1 MSASEARGPEP
12 PKRGPA
18 GHAAY
23 WARELADVPQPLP
36 LPMDRPRPSHRSPD
50 VGVAGVELASDVRGR
65 VEALAA
71 AQGVSSAVV
80 LLSAWAMTLRRLTGQ
95 TTVTIDALNVGD
107 AEAVSGTE
115 AGSSDDRWIL
125 RADMPGDISFG
136 ELLRAVH
143 DRALAA
149 QQHRGMALDDVIS
162 AMVIDPPTA
171 HHPLTQVGFDWHGG
185 TGHGRDGRSAGPAPA
200 RLGTAPFD
208 ARIVVSPRDGASLR
222 IDIVYATDVFD
233 ADTARR
239 LVRCLVRA
247 ATIAVGDPTV
257 AVNSVDIIDP
267 AERHQLLDL
276 VNHTRAEVNP
286 GTIPELFARRVMTR
300 PDAPAIVFRDETIS
314 YRDLDA
320 RSNRLARLLIDHG
333 VRTEVVVA
341 VMVTRSPDLWTA
353 ALAVAK
359 AGGVYMP
366 VDPAYPAERIDFMLK
381 DSGAH
386 VIIAESATAAHG
398 AGRPT
403 PVLRLDDPALIA
415 ALTHREPTAVT
426 DTDRL
431 APLAMAH
438 AAYLIYTSGS
448 TGTPKGV
455 AVTHRGLASLLAA
468 QIDRLR
474 VTPESRVLQ
483 FNSPSFDSS
492 IWELCMALF
501 SGAAFVVDTQERLE
515 PGQPLVETINA
526 AAVTHV
532 LLTPSVLAALPLG
545 SLPSVSCLTVAGEP
559 VSPELV
565 SAWAPHRQMANAY
578 GPTETTVMPTMC
590 AQLATDGSPP
600 SIGHPIQNSRVY
612 VLDERIQPVP
622 VGVVGELYVAGAGL
636 ARGYLGR
643 PAMTASRFVAC
654 PFGAPGERMYRTGDL
669 VRWNA
674 GGDLEFIGRVDTQEK
689 VRGYRIELGEIESA
703 LMQHPAVLHA
713 VVVVRDAAG
722 TGRSKQLVA
731 YVIGAG
737 PTVEPHADET
747 ATGGERRDAWGS
759 ELRQFLGQRLPE
771 FMVPPL
777 YVKLDRLPMTP
788 NGKLD
793 RSALPDPG
801 SVDSSYRAPRTPIEQ
816 ILCTVFAEVLDR
828 PLVGIDDDFFAAGGD
843 SIQVISM
850 VSRIQ
855 AHGLDV
861 STGDIVQQRTVAKLA
876 EVLSSRSGAP
886 DLGSPTSCQSA
897 RAIHLGG

>member
-1 MSASEARGPEP
+1 M
-12 PKRGPA
+12 
-18 GHAAY
+18 
-23 WARELADVPQPLP
+23 PQPLP
-36 LPMDRPRPSHRSPD
+36 LPMDRPRPSHRSLD
-50 VGVAGVELASDVRGR
+50 VGVVGVELAADVRGR

-80 LLSAWAMTLRRLTGQ
+80 LLSAWAMTLRRLTRQ
-95 TTVTIDALNVGD
+95 TTVTIGALNVGG
-107 AEAVSGTE
+107 AEACSGME
-115 AGSSDDRWIL
+115 GGSSDDRWIL
-125 RADMPGDISFG
+125 RADMPGDISFR

-143 DRALAA
+143 DRARAA
-149 QQHRGMALDDVIS
+149 QQHRGMALDDLVS
-162 AMVIDPPTA
+162 VLVIDPPTA
-171 HHPLTQVGFDWHGG
+171 HHPLTQVGFDWDGG
-185 TGHGRDGRSAGPAPA
+185 AGHGRDGRSAGPAPE
-200 RLGTAPFD
+200 RLRTAPFD

-222 IDIVYATDVFD
+222 IDLVYAMDVFD

-239 LVRCLVRA
+239 LVRCLARA
-247 ATIAVGDPTV
+247 ATIAAGDPTV

-267 AERHQLLDL
+267 AERHRLLDL
-276 VNHTRAEVNP
+276 VNNTRAEVNP
-286 GTIPELFARRVMTR
+286 GTIPELFGRSVMTS

-341 VMVTRSPDLWTA
+341 VMVTRSPDLWVA

-366 VDPAYPAERIDFMLK
+366 VDPAYPAARIDFMLK
-381 DSGAH
+381 DSGAQ

-398 AGRPT
+398 AGWST

-415 ALTHREPTAVT
+415 TLTHRETTAVT

-431 APLAMAH
+431 APLVMAH
-438 AAYLIYTSGS
+438 TAYLIYTSGS

-468 QIDRLR
+468 QIDRLS
-474 VTPESRVLQ
+474 VTPKSRVLQ

-501 SGAAFVVDTQERLE
+501 SGATFVVDTQERIE

-545 SLPSVSCLTVAGEP
+545 PLPSVSCLVVAGEP
-559 VSPELV
+559 ISPELV
-565 SAWAPHRQMANAY
+565 AAWAPHRQMANAY
-578 GPTETTVMPTMC
+578 GPTETTVMPSMC
-590 AQLATDGSPP
+590 AHLATDGCPP
-600 SIGHPIQNSRVY
+600 SIGRPIQNSRVY
-612 VLDERIQPVP
+612 VLDEQLQPVP

-713 VVVVRDAAG
+713 VVAVRDVAG
-722 TGRSKQLVA
+722 SVSSKQLVA
-731 YVIGAG
+731 YVVGAG

-747 ATGGERRDAWGS
+747 AAGGERRDAWGS

-777 YVKLDRLPMTP
+777 YVMLDRLPMTP

-793 RSALPDPG
+793 RSAMPDPG
-801 SVDSSYRAPRTPIEQ
+801 SLDSGYRAPRTPIEQ

-828 PLVGIDDDFFAAGGD
+828 PLVGIDDDFFAFGGD
-843 SIQVISM
+843 SIMSIKVASR
-850 VSRIQ
+850 VSG
-855 AHGLDV
+855 HGLDL
-861 STGDIVQQRTVAKLA
+861 SPRDIMEQRTAAKLA
-876 EVLSSRSGAP
+876 LVVSDSVVELSGRYV
-886 DLGSPTSCQSA
+886 T
-897 RAIHLGG
+897 

>member
-1 MSASEARGPEP
+1 MSAHETRVPEP
-12 PKRGPA
+12 PMRESSGD
-18 GHAAY
+18 AAY
-23 WARELADVPQPLP
+23 WAQELADVPQPLP
-36 LPMDRPRPSHRSPD
+36 LPMDRPRPSHRNLD
-50 VGVAGVELASDVRGR
+50 VGVASVELASDIRGR

-71 AQGVSSAVV
+71 AQGVPSAII

-95 TTVTIDALNVGD
+95 TTVTIGALNVGGTKPFSG
-107 AEAVSGTE
+107 AEG
-115 AGSSDDRWIL
+115 GSTNDRWIL
-125 RADMPGDISFG
+125 RADMPGDISF
-136 ELLRAVH
+136 EEVLRTVH
-143 DRALAA
+143 DRVLAA
-149 QQHRGMALDDVIS
+149 QQHRRMALDDVVS
-162 AMVIDPPTA
+162 VLVTDPPTTY
-171 HHPLTQVGFDWHGG
+171 HPVTQVGFDWYGEA
-185 TGHGRDGRSAGPAPA
+185 GHGRDGRSAAPVPDRPETA
-200 RLGTAPFD
+200 RFD
-208 ARIVVSPRDGASLR
+208 ARIVVSAHDGASLR
-222 IDIVYATDVFD
+222 IDFVYATDVFE

-239 LVRCLVRA
+239 LARCFVRA

-257 AVNSVDIIDP
+257 AVNSVGIIDP
-267 AERHQLLDL
+267 AERHRLLDL

-286 GTIPELFARRVMTR
+286 GTIPELFGRCVKTR
-300 PDAPAIVFRDETIS
+300 PEAPAILFRDETIS

-341 VMVTRSPDLWTA
+341 VMVTRSPDLWMA

-366 VDPAYPAERIDFMLK
+366 VDPAYPAERINFMLK

-386 VIIAESATAAHG
+386 VIIAESATASFG
-398 AGRPT
+398 TGRST
-403 PVLRLDDPALIA
+403 PVLRLDDPAHVA
-415 ALTHREPTAVT
+415 TLTHREATAVS
-426 DTDRL
+426 DADRL
-431 APLAMAH
+431 APLMMAH
-438 AAYLIYTSGS
+438 TAYLIYTSGS

-468 QIDRLR
+468 HIDQLN

-545 SLPSVSCLTVAGEP
+545 SLPSVSCLIVAGEP
-559 VSPELV
+559 ISPEQV
-565 SAWAPHRQMANAY
+565 AAWAPHRQMANAY
-578 GPTETTVMPTMC
+578 GPTETTVCPSMC
-590 AQLATDGSPP
+590 AHLATDGRPP
-600 SIGHPIQNSRVY
+600 SIGRPIQNSRVY
-612 VLDERIQPVP
+612 ILDERIQPVP

-654 PFGAPGERMYRTGDL
+654 PFGAPGERMYRTGDR
-669 VRWNA
+669 VRWNV

-703 LMQHPAVLHA
+703 LMQHPSVLHA
-713 VVVVRDAAG
+713 AVVVRDASG
-722 TGRSKQLVA
+722 SVGSKQLVA
-731 YVIGAG
+731 YVVGAS
-737 PTVEPHADET
+737 PTVEPQADET
-747 ATGGERRDAWGS
+747 ATGGGWRDAWVS
-759 ELRQFLGQRLPE
+759 ELRHFLGQRLPD

-777 YVKLDRLPMTP
+777 YITLDQLPMTP

-801 SVDSSYRAPRTPIEQ
+801 SVDSTYRAPRTPIEQ
-816 ILCTVFAEVLDR
+816 VLCAVFAEVLDR
-828 PLVGIDDDFFAAGGD
+828 PLVGIDDDFFASGGD
-843 SIQVISM
+843 SILSIKV
-850 VSRIQ
+850 VSRVGD
-855 AHGLDV
+855 HGFDL
-861 STGDIVQQRTVAKLA
+861 SPHDIVEQRTAANLA
-876 EVLSSRSGAP
+876 LVMSDAAASGSER
-886 DLGSPTSCQSA
+886 GVGVSE
-897 RAIHLGG
+897 

>member
-1 MSASEARGPEP
+1 MSTSEARGPVP
-12 PKRGPA
+12 PKQGSA
-18 GHAAY
+18 GHAVY
-23 WARELADVPQPLP
+23 WAKELADVPQPLP
-36 LPMDRPRPSHRSPD
+36 LPMNRPRPPHRSLD
-50 VGVAGVELASDVRGR
+50 VGVVGVELTADVGGR

-71 AQGVSSAVV
+71 AQGVSPAVV

-95 TTVTIDALNVGD
+95 TTVTIGARNVGG
-107 AEAVSGTE
+107 AEAFSGMRG
-115 AGSSDDRWIL
+115 GSSDDRWIL

-143 DRALAA
+143 DRSQAA
-149 QQHRGMALDDVIS
+149 RQHRGMALDDVVS
-162 AMVIDPPTA
+162 VLVVDPPTA
-171 HHPLTQVGFDWHGG
+171 HHPLTQVGFDWHGVAD
-185 TGHGRDGRSAGPAPA
+185 GRGGRSAGPAPQ
-200 RLGTAPFD
+200 RPGTAPFD

-222 IDIVYATDVFD
+222 VDIVYATDVFD

-247 ATIAVGDPTV
+247 ATIAAGDPTV
-257 AVNSVDIIDP
+257 AVNSVDVIDP
-267 AERHQLLDL
+267 AERHQVLDL
-276 VNHTRAEVNP
+276 VNQTRAQVNP
-286 GTIPELFARRVMTR
+286 GTIPELFGRRVMAS

-386 VIIAESATAAHG
+386 VIIGESATAAHG
-398 AGRPT
+398 AGRST
-403 PVLRLDDPALIA
+403 PVLRLDDPALIT
-415 ALTHREPTAVT
+415 ALTHSATTAVT

-431 APLAMAH
+431 VPLTMAH
-438 AAYLIYTSGS
+438 TAYLIYTSGS

-468 QIDRLR
+468 QIERLS

-492 IWELCMALF
+492 IWEMCMALF
-501 SGAAFVVDTQERLE
+501 SGATFVVDTQERLE
-515 PGQPLVETINA
+515 PGQPLVDTISA

-545 SLPSVSCLTVAGEP
+545 SLPSVSCLIVAGEP
-559 VSPELV
+559 ISPELV
-565 SAWAPHRQMANAY
+565 TAWAPHRQMANAY

-590 AQLATDGSPP
+590 AHLADGRPP
-600 SIGHPIQNSRVY
+600 SIGLPIQNSRVY

-674 GGDLEFIGRVDTQEK
+674 GGDLEFVGRVDTQEK

-703 LMQHPAVLHA
+703 LMRHPAVAHA
-713 VVVVRDAAG
+713 VVVVRDVAG
-722 TGRSKQLVA
+722 SVGSRQLVA
-731 YVIGAG
+731 YVVGSDPVG
-737 PTVEPHADET
+737 EPYADET
-747 ATGGERRDAWGS
+747 ANGGDRRDAWRG
-759 ELRQFLGQRLPE
+759 ELRQFLGRHLPE

-801 SVDSSYRAPRTPIEQ
+801 SLDSTYRAPRTPVEQ
-816 ILCTVFAEVLDR
+816 ILCTVFAEVLDL
-828 PLVGIDDDFFAAGGD
+828 PLVGVDDDFFALGGE
-843 SIQVISM
+843 SIMSIKV
-850 VSRIQ
+850 VSRVRG
-855 AHGLDV
+855 HGLDL
-861 STGDIVQQRTVAKLA
+861 SPRDMMEQRTAAKLA
-876 EVLSSRSGAP
+876 LVVSESVVG
-886 DLGSPTSCQSA
+886 GGA
-897 RAIHLGG
+897 RARIES

>member
-1 MSASEARGPEP
+1 MSASEARWSKP
-12 PKRGPA
+12 PKRGSA
-18 GHAAY
+18 GQAAY
-23 WARELADVPQPLP
+23 WAQELADVPQPLP
-36 LPMDRPRPSHRSPD
+36 LPMDRQRPLHRSLD
-50 VGVAGVELASDVRGR
+50 VGVVGMELASDVQGR

-80 LLSAWAMTLRRLTGQ
+80 LLSAWAVTLRRLTGQ
-95 TTVTIDALNVGD
+95 ATVTIGTLGVGG
-107 AEAVSGTE
+107 AEAFPGME

-125 RADMPGDISFG
+125 RADMPDDISFG
-136 ELLRAVH
+136 KLLCAVH
-143 DRALAA
+143 DRAQAA
-149 QQHRGMALDDVIS
+149 QQHQGMTLDDVVS
-162 AMVIDPPTA
+162 VLVIDPPTA
-171 HHPLTQVGFDWHGG
+171 HHPLTQVGFDWHGEAG
-185 TGHGRDGRSAGPAPA
+185 YGPDDRTAGPAPG
-200 RLGTAPFD
+200 RLAPFD
-208 ARIVVSPRDGASLR
+208 ARIVVTPRDRASLR

-239 LVRCLVRA
+239 LMRCLVRA
-247 ATIAVGDPTV
+247 ATIAAGDPTV

-276 VNHTRAEVNP
+276 VNRTRAEVNP
-286 GTIPELFARRVMTR
+286 GTIPELFGRHVMAR

-314 YRDLDA
+314 YRDLDD

-341 VMVTRSPDLWTA
+341 VMVTRSPDLWIA

-366 VDPAYPAERIDFMLK
+366 VDPAYPAERIDFMLS

-398 AGRPT
+398 AGRST

-415 ALTHREPTAVT
+415 TLTHREMTAVT

-431 APLAMAH
+431 APLTMAH
-438 AAYLIYTSGS
+438 TAYLIYTSGS

-468 QIDRLR
+468 QIDRLS

-501 SGAAFVVDTQERLE
+501 SGATFVVDTQERLE

-545 SLPSVSCLTVAGEP
+545 SLPSVSCLIVAGEP
-559 VSPELV
+559 ISPELV
-565 SAWAPHRQMANAY
+565 TAWAPHRQMANAY
-578 GPTETTVMPTMC
+578 GPTETTVMPAMC
-590 AQLATDGSPP
+590 AHLATDGRPP
-600 SIGHPIQNSRVY
+600 SIGRPIQNSRVY

-674 GGDLEFIGRVDTQEK
+674 GGDLEFVGRVDTQEK

-713 VVVVRDAAG
+713 VVVVRDVAG
-722 TGRSKQLVA
+722 SVRSKQLVA
-731 YVIGAG
+731 YVVGAG

-747 ATGGERRDAWGS
+747 ATGGERRDAWSS

-777 YVKLDRLPMTP
+777 YVMLDRLPMTP

-801 SVDSSYRAPRTPIEQ
+801 SVDSGYRAPRTPIEK

-828 PLVGIDDDFFAAGGD
+828 PLVGIDDDFFAFGGD
-843 SIQVISM
+843 SIMSIKV
-850 VSRIQ
+850 VSRFRGR
-855 AHGLDV
+855 GLDL
-861 STGDIVQQRTVAKLA
+861 SPRDIMEQRTAAKLA
-876 EVLSSRSGAP
+876 LVVSDSAATGSS
-886 DLGSPTSCQSA
+886 LNSA
-897 RAIHLGG
+897 

>member
-1 MSASEARGPEP
+1 MP
-12 PKRGPA
+12 PKRGSSA
-18 GHAAY
+18 GDAAY
-23 WARELADVPQPLP
+23 WAKELADVPQPLP
-36 LPMDRPRPSHRSPD
+36 LPMDRPRPPHRSLD
-50 VGVAGVELASDVRGR
+50 VGVVGVELTADFRGR
-65 VEALAA
+65 VETLAI
-71 AQGVSSAVV
+71 AQGVSPAVV
-80 LLSAWAMTLRRLTGQ
+80 LLSAWATTLRRLTGQ
-95 TTVTIDALNVGD
+95 TTVTIGARNVLG
-107 AEAVSGTE
+107 AEGFSGVE
-115 AGSSDDRWIL
+115 GGSSDDRWIL

-143 DRALAA
+143 DRAQAA
-149 QQHRGMALDDVIS
+149 RQHRGMALDD
-162 AMVIDPPTA
+162 MVSVLVVDPPTA
-171 HHPLTQVGFDWHGG
+171 HLALTQVGFDWHDGAED
-185 TGHGRDGRSAGPAPA
+185 RDGRSAEPAPQ
-200 RLGTAPFD
+200 RPGTAPFD
-208 ARIVVSPRDGASLR
+208 ARIVVSPHDGASLR
-222 IDIVYATDVFD
+222 VDMVYATDVLD
-233 ADTARR
+233 EDTARR

-247 ATIAVGDPTV
+247 ATIAAGDPTV
-257 AVNSVDIIDP
+257 AVNSVDVVDP
-267 AERHQLLDL
+267 AERHQVLDL
-276 VNHTRAEVNP
+276 VNRTNAQVNP
-286 GTIPELFARRVMTR
+286 GTIPELFGRRAMTS

-320 RSNRLARLLIDHG
+320 RSNRLARLLIEHG

-386 VIIAESATAAHG
+386 VIIAESATAAHA
-398 AGRPT
+398 AGWST
-403 PVLRLDDPALIA
+403 PVLRLDDSALIT
-415 ALTHREPTAVT
+415 ALTHCETTAVT
-426 DTDRL
+426 DADRL
-431 APLAMAH
+431 APLTMAH
-438 AAYLIYTSGS
+438 TAYLIYTSGS

-468 QIDRLR
+468 QIERLS

-501 SGAAFVVDTQERLE
+501 SGATFVVDTQERLE
-515 PGQPLVETINA
+515 PGQPLVDTISA

-545 SLPSVSCLTVAGEP
+545 SLPSVSCLIVAGEP
-559 VSPELV
+559 ISPELV
-565 SAWAPHRQMANAY
+565 TAWSPHRQMANAY

-590 AQLATDGSPP
+590 AHLADGRPP
-600 SIGHPIQNSRVY
+600 SIGLPIQNSRVY

-674 GGDLEFIGRVDTQEK
+674 EGDLEFVGRVDTQEK

-703 LMQHPAVLHA
+703 LMRHPAVAHA
-713 VVVVRDAAG
+713 VVVVRDVAG
-722 TGRSKQLVA
+722 SASSRQLVA
-731 YVIGAG
+731 YVVGSDPVG
-737 PTVEPHADET
+737 EPHADET
-747 ATGGERRDAWGS
+747 ATGGERHDAWGG
-759 ELRQFLGQRLPE
+759 ELRQFLSRHLPE

-777 YVKLDRLPMTP
+777 YVKLDRLPTTP

-801 SVDSSYRAPRTPIEQ
+801 SLEGAYRAPRTPVEQ
-816 ILCTVFAEVLDR
+816 ILCAVFAEVLDR
-828 PLVGIDDDFFAAGGD
+828 PLVGVNDDFFALGGE
-843 SIQVISM
+843 SIMSIKV
-850 VSRIQ
+850 VSRVRG
-855 AHGLDV
+855 HGLDI
-861 STGDIVQQRTVAKLA
+861 SPRDLMEQRTAAKLA
-876 EVLSSRSGAP
+876 LLVTDPGLPVVR
-886 DLGSPTSCQSA
+886 
-897 RAIHLGG
+897 